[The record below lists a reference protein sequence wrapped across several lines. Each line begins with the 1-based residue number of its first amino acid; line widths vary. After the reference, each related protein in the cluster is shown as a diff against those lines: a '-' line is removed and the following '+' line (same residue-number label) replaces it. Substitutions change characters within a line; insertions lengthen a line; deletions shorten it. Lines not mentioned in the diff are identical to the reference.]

1 MDGKI
6 HTELGR
12 SSSELIS
19 LCDMAQGEG
28 FTALAGGGFMLG
40 DSTTS
45 PNMAA
50 VAQNVHSLVVRK
62 GNL

>member
-1 MDGKI
+1 
-6 HTELGR
+6 
-12 SSSELIS
+12 
-19 LCDMAQGEG
+19 MAQGEG